1 MLGWGRLA
9 SGDRVAAQ
17 IEAPFFFLSLSVCG
31 RKQMRSIRD
40 EESHDWTREEEE
52 TNEIETYSFSAHGR
66 MRQHPDDWN
75 PTPLLNPCEPPQVIL
90 GDEMGL
96 GKTLQTVGLLQTLL
110 GSWHSPGPCLVV
122 VSLPLA
128 PPPRTPPPQFYFVEG

>member
-1 MLGWGRLA
+1 
-9 SGDRVAAQ
+9 
-17 IEAPFFFLSLSVCG
+17 
-31 RKQMRSIRD
+31 
-40 EESHDWTREEEE
+40 
-52 TNEIETYSFSAHGR
+52 

-75 PTPLLNPCEPPQVIL
+75 PTPPLNPCEPPQVIL

-128 PPPRTPPPQFYFVEG
+128 PPPRTPPPQFYFFEG